1 MYTLER
7 SPTSSH
13 PFVPVNL
20 WLLNQSRASGQL
32 KLPTGKH
39 SKRLPSMNIYPEVP
53 GEIPQHRSGL
63 SLRVCLPLPPQR
75 AVSGFVSAHKSSLPT
90 PLPRSP
96 HCESFNLEWLFH
108 RHINSQDTACLEFN
122 RGIDGSVVHYWYRP
136 FMNTGV
142 WRFSFK
148 LHGSQLMT
156 EQGQISWTK
165 LDKHNMVMKRSSSIH
180 WLHKSINNWFD
191 YTLQCFDAWFLWM
204 RWYGWDQWSII
215 HHVLKY
221 ITNLLADITYQSIF

>member
-1 MYTLER
+1 MRHTYVRLMYTLER

-32 KLPTGKH
+32 KLPAGKH

-63 SLRVCLPLPPQR
+63 SLCVCLPLPPQR

-96 HCESFNLEWLFH
+96 HCESFNLDWLFH
-108 RHINSQDTACLEFN
+108 RHIKSQDTACLEFN
-122 RGIDGSVVHYWYRP
+122 RGIDGSLLFITDIVLSWMPECDVSHSN
-136 FMNTGV
+136 FMEISKWTNRV
-142 WRFSFK
+142 RS
-148 LHGSQLMT
+148 HGQ
-156 EQGQISWTK
+156 
-165 LDKHNMVMKRSSSIH
+165 N
-180 WLHKSINNWFD
+180 
-191 YTLQCFDAWFLWM
+191 
-204 RWYGWDQWSII
+204 
-215 HHVLKY
+215 
-221 ITNLLADITYQSIF
+221 